1 MSTSWGKKHALPF
14 FPKLRKGKGK
24 KIASNCDYV
33 RLSNLSDIM
42 RDASSSSTKEMEGEK
57 TIAKNTQSDKHH
69 SLFFSPTTNRH
80 SSTHT
85 TTRTGRMWAST
96 TLCVALLL

>member
-42 RDASSSSTKEMEGEK
+42 RDASSSTKEMEGEK

-69 SLFFSPTTNRH
+69 SLFFLPP
-80 SSTHT
+80 
-85 TTRTGRMWAST
+85 
-96 TLCVALLL
+96 LIDIVVQ